1 MDLILDALLI
11 IGLRLIDVS
20 IGTVRIILL
29 TRGSRWRASI
39 IGFFETLIWVFA
51 VTLVLQ
57 QLDDPV
63 RMVAYAVGFG
73 LGTALGAT
81 LERMVAVGSVLVQV
95 VAPVGSP
102 STAQVLRTEGLRV
115 TEINGEGRDGAV
127 RLVITVVPRRKL
139 RDVLR
144 IVERINPAAFVTTE
158 DVAVNDLWRRA
169 SAVRK

>member
-1 MDLILDALLI
+1 MDLILDSLLI

-81 LERMVAVGSVLVQV
+81 LERMVAVGSVLVQA

-102 STAQVLRTEGLRV
+102 SSAQALRDEGLRA
-115 TEINGEGRDGAV
+115 TESNGEGRDGAV
-127 RLVITVVPRRKL
+127 RLVIAVVPRRKL
-139 RDVLR
+139 RDVLAV
-144 IVERINPAAFVTTE
+144 IERVNPAAFVTTE
-158 DVAVNDLWRRA
+158 DVAVTELWRRA